1 MHSIAAKLPKSM
13 ALLRPILFLC
23 AKIPLNCACKFHKMN
38 YSAHFSNNAPVIQ
51 GEAKPFTGW
60 LVGYAAII
68 EKFKLEMPLP
78 MLKAMVSEKNHQ
90 VKSDSW
96 IVLPIAYLPQ
106 DHSGLARVEALF
118 NHLVFALKYEGVDL
132 LLFSKLHGKL
142 TNTELLE
149 LLNIKPLGQYSRRIW
164 FLLEWVSGSQIKG
177 KSDIS
182 KKSYIPVI
190 DEKLQFGISGIKSPR
205 HLVLNNLPGTRKFCS
220 LIRKT
225 EKIENHLSQNYIEL
239 NSKQIAGIR
248 KDIIQRASAFLLL
261 KDSKASFTI
270 EGESPK
276 SNRAA
281 RWSTAIG
288 QAGVNDLT
296 KEELIRLQQLVIEN
310 TRFVDMGFRKKGG
323 FVGEHD
329 RATGEPLPDH
339 ISARHEDL
347 AELIDG
353 LIYANQM
360 LIKDDIHAVIAAA
373 MIAFGFVFIHPF
385 EDGNGR
391 IHRYLIHHLLA
402 KKAFTDQGIIF
413 PVSSSILNNLHD
425 YQKVL
430 ESYSKPLLDFIEWE
444 ETSDHNVRVTNQTLD
459 YYRFFD
465 ATRQAEFLF
474 DCVEDTI
481 RNIVPQEIKFL
492 VNYDSFKKYMD
503 EEFEMPDKMVSTLVR
518 FLEQNQGV
526 LSKRAREKE
535 FAMLTDREIK
545 NIEHTYAT
553 FFN

>member
-1 MHSIAAKLPKSM
+1 
-13 ALLRPILFLC
+13 
-23 AKIPLNCACKFHKMN
+23 MN
-38 YSAHFSNNAPVIQ
+38 NSAYFSNIAPIIQ

-60 LVGYAAII
+60 LVGYTAII

-78 MLKAMVSEKNHQ
+78 LLKAMVSERTHQ
-90 VKSDSW
+90 VKTDEW
-96 IVLPIAYLPQ
+96 IVLPYAYLPQ
-106 DHSGLARVEALF
+106 DHMGLTRVEALF

-132 LLFSKLHGKL
+132 LLFAKLHEKL
-142 TNTELLE
+142 ISTELLE
-149 LLNIKPLGQYSRRIW
+149 LVNIEPLGQYSRRIW
-164 FLLEWVSGSQIKG
+164 FLLEWVSGSLIKG
-177 KSDIS
+177 KNDIS
-182 KKSYIPVI
+182 KKSYIPLL
-190 DEKLQFGISGIKSPR
+190 DEKLQFGIAGTKSPR
-205 HLVLNNLPGTRKFCS
+205 HLVLNNLPGTRRFCA
-220 LIRKT
+220 LVRKT
-225 EKIENHLSQNYIEL
+225 EKIESHLSKDYIEL
-239 NSKQIAGIR
+239 NRMQIAGIR

-276 SNRAA
+276 SKRAA
-281 RWSTAIG
+281 RWGTAIG
-288 QAGVNDLT
+288 QAGLNTLT
-296 KEELIRLQQLVIEN
+296 KDELVRLQQLVIEN
-310 TRFVDMGFRKKGG
+310 SRFVDMGFREKGG

-329 RATGEPLPDH
+329 RSTGEPIPDH
-339 ISARHEDL
+339 ISARYEDL
-347 AELIDG
+347 EDLIDG
-353 LIYANQM
+353 LINTNQM
-360 LIKDDIHAVIAAA
+360 LIKDDIHAVVAAA
-373 MIAFGFVFIHPF
+373 IVAFGFVFIHPF

-402 KKAFTDQGIIF
+402 KKAFTDQGIVF
-413 PVSSSILNNLHD
+413 PVSSSILNHIHD

-444 ETSDHNVRVTNQTLD
+444 ETQDYNVQVTNQTLD

-492 VNYDSFKKYMD
+492 ANYDSFKKHME

-526 LSKRAREKE
+526 FSKRAREKE
-535 FAMLTDREIK
+535 FAMLTDKEVK
-545 NIEHTYAT
+545 NIESTYAT
-553 FFN
+553 LFD

>member
-1 MHSIAAKLPKSM
+1 MSLREISLYCAHKS
-13 ALLRPILFLC
+13 
-23 AKIPLNCACKFHKMN
+23 NEMN
-38 YSAHFSNNAPVIQ
+38 NSAHFSNNAPVIQ

-68 EKFKLEMPLP
+68 EKLKLAMPMPL
-78 MLKAMVSEKNHQ
+78 LKAMVSEKSHQ
-90 VKSDSW
+90 SKSAAW
-96 IVLPIAYLPQ
+96 IVLPIAYLPK
-106 DHSGLARVEALF
+106 DHSGLSWVEALF
-118 NHLVFALKYEGVDL
+118 NHLVFALKYEGVNL
-132 LLFSKLHGKL
+132 LLFAKLQEKL
-142 TNTELLE
+142 NNTALLD
-149 LLNIKPLGQYSRRIW
+149 LVNIEPSGQYSRRIW
-164 FLLEWVSGSQIKG
+164 FLLEWVSGSQIQG
-177 KSDIS
+177 KSDLS

-205 HLVLNNLPGTRKFCS
+205 HLVLNNLPGTRKFCA

-225 EKIENHLSQNYIEL
+225 EKIENHVSKDYIEL

-261 KDSKASFTI
+261 KDSRASFTI

-276 SNRAA
+276 SKRAA
-281 RWSTAIG
+281 RWGTAIG
-288 QAGVNDLT
+288 QAGVHDLT

-310 TRFVDMGFRKKGG
+310 SRFVDMGFRAKGG

-347 AELIDG
+347 EDLIDG
-353 LIYANQM
+353 LIDANQM
-360 LIKDDIHAVIAAA
+360 LLKEDIPAVVAAA

-391 IHRYLIHHLLA
+391 IHRYLIHHLLT
-402 KKAFTDQGIIF
+402 KKGFTDQGIIF
-413 PVSSSILNNLHD
+413 PVSSSILNHIHD
-425 YQKVL
+425 YQQVL

-444 ETSDHNVRVTNQTLD
+444 ETPDHNVRVTNQTLD

-492 VNYDSFKKYMD
+492 ANYDAFKKYLD
-503 EEFEMPDKMVSTLVR
+503 AEFEMPDKMVATLVR

-526 LSKRAREKE
+526 LSKRASEKE
-535 FAMLTDREIK
+535 FAMLNEKEIK
-545 NIEHTYAT
+545 HIESTYAT
-553 FFN
+553 LFE